1 MAQFEEKEAVKIAT
15 MYYVEGMT
23 QAQIARKM
31 GVSRSLISK
40 ILLDAKEDGIVEI
53 FIHSKSAYT
62 VQLERQLEEKYDLK
76 NVIVV
81 DTYNLNQYEIS
92 KMASQEAALYLQKIS
107 KQIDTLGVSWGK
119 SLRGLVDHYPFTNQ
133 SNVTV
138 IPLIGGMGEDFVDI
152 HSNQLSYD
160 LAHKMRGTAKYLY
173 APALVSNSGIK
184 QELQNNQAIRAV
196 LEAGKKVDIA
206 LVGLSNPYK
215 PNTMLEIGYINEE
228 DVVGLHESGAVG
240 DVNSRFYNE
249 DGEEVDSKIN
259 QHVLGLNLD
268 DLKNIPLVMTIVY
281 EMDKVS
287 ALKVAVEQK
296 LVNILVTSDQ
306 IAMKLLK
313 D

>member
-40 ILLDAKEDGIVEI
+40 ILLDAKNDGIVEI

-81 DTYNLNQYEIS
+81 DTYNLNQYEVS
-92 KMASQEAALYLQKIS
+92 KMASQEAALYLKKIS

-119 SLRGLVDHYPFTNQ
+119 SIRGLVDHYPYTNQ
-133 SNVTV
+133 SDVTV
-138 IPLIGGMGEDFVDI
+138 IPLIGGMGEDLVNI

-173 APALVSNSGIK
+173 APALVSNTGIK
-184 QELQNNQAIRAV
+184 QELQNNQAIRSV
-196 LEAGKKVDIA
+196 LEAGKNVDIA

-215 PNTMLEIGYINEE
+215 PNTMLEIGYIDEE
-228 DVVGLHESGAVG
+228 DVVGLRESGAVG
-240 DVNSRFYNE
+240 DINSRFYNE
-249 DGEEVDSKIN
+249 DGEEVDSEIN
-259 QHVLGLNLD
+259 QHVLGLNLN
-268 DLKNIPLVMTIVY
+268 DLKNIPLVMAIVH

-287 ALKVAVEQK
+287 ALKVAVDQK

-306 IAMKLLK
+306 IAIELLK
-313 D
+313 E